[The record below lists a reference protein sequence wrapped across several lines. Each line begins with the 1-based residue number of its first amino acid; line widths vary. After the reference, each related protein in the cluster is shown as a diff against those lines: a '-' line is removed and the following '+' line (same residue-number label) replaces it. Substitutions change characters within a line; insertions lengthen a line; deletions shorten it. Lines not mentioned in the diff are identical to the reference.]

1 MKGSKIELSGAGPT
15 GIAEGTEPGFFDY
28 VLPDERIADR
38 PASPRD
44 AARLLVVSRA
54 AGTLSH
60 RRVRDLPGLLDSGDL
75 VVLNDTKVVR
85 ARAAARKVPTG
96 GRVELLFLLR
106 GGAGRGDRTC
116 EALARGAGRPG
127 TRLRL
132 EPDGPE
138 VEVLSA
144 AAGTISVRLP
154 DRFDLRAWLE
164 KSGDIPLPPY
174 ILRRRGEKTARADD
188 FQAYQTVYARTD
200 GSAAAPTAGLH
211 FTPGLLN
218 ELKRRGI
225 ETASVTLHVG
235 PATFRPV
242 SKAGCPEGE
251 PNTEWYSVPPETA
264 FAWERARERGGR
276 VVAVGTTAARVL
288 ETVFRDGAGVSA
300 GEGWTSLVIRP
311 GRRFGAIDGLLTN
324 FHLPRTSLLLLV
336 SAFAG
341 EETTRAA
348 YGAAIREGYRFYS
361 YGDAMLII

>member
-1 MKGSKIELSGAGPT
+1 M
-15 GIAEGTEPGFFDY
+15 AEGTEPGFFDY
-28 VLPDERIADR
+28 VLPEERIADR

-54 AGTLSH
+54 TGALSH
-60 RRVRDLPGLLDSGDL
+60 GRVRDLPGLLGPGDL

-106 GGAGRGDRTC
+106 GGAGRDDRTC

-144 AAGTISVRLP
+144 AGGTISVRLP

-174 ILRRRGEKTARADD
+174 ILRRRGERTARPED
-188 FQAYQTVYARTD
+188 FETYQTVYARAD

-211 FTPGLLN
+211 FTPSLLA
-218 ELKRRGI
+218 ELEHRGI

-235 PATFRPV
+235 PATFRPL
-242 SKAGCPEGE
+242 SEAGCPEVA
-251 PNTEWYSVPPETA
+251 PDPEWYSVPPETVL
-264 FAWERARERGGR
+264 AWERARGRGGR
-276 VVAVGTTAARVL
+276 IVAVGTTATRVL
-288 ETVFRDGAGVSA
+288 ETVSRVGAGIPA

-311 GRRFGAIDGLLTN
+311 GHRFRVIDGLLTN

-341 EETTRAA
+341 EERTRAA

>member
-1 MKGSKIELSGAGPT
+1 MIETSVL
-15 GIAEGTEPGFFDY
+15 DY
-28 VLPDERIADR
+28 VLPEERIADR

-54 AGTLSH
+54 AGILSH
-60 RRVRDLPGLLDSGDL
+60 RRVQDLSDLLDPGDL

-96 GRVELLFLLR
+96 GRVQLLFLLR
-106 GGAGRGDRTC
+106 GDAGRDDLPAASRDTAQAGRTC

-174 ILRRRGEKTARADD
+174 ILRRRGERTARPED
-188 FQAYQTVYARTD
+188 FETYQTVYARTD
-200 GSAAAPTAGLH
+200 GSVAAPTAGLH
-211 FTPGLLN
+211 FTPGLLA
-218 ELKRRGI
+218 ELERRGI

-242 SKAGCPEGE
+242 SKPGFPEGE
-251 PNTEWYSVPPETA
+251 PDAEWYSVPPETA
-264 FAWERARERGGR
+264 GAWERARQRGGR

-288 ETVFRDGAGVSA
+288 ETVSREGAGIRA
-300 GEGWTSLVIRP
+300 GDGWTSLIVRP
-311 GRRFGAIDGLLTN
+311 GHRFRAIDGLLTN

-348 YGAAIREGYRFYS
+348 YGAAIQEGYRFYS
-361 YGDAMLII
+361 YGDAMLVL

>member
-1 MKGSKIELSGAGPT
+1 MIETSVL
-15 GIAEGTEPGFFDY
+15 DY
-28 VLPDERIADR
+28 ILPEERIADR

-54 AGTLSH
+54 AGILSH
-60 RRVRDLPGLLDSGDL
+60 RRVQDLSDLLNPGDL

-96 GRVELLFLLR
+96 GRVEILFLLR
-106 GGAGRGDRTC
+106 GDAGRDGRTC

-127 TRLRL
+127 TRLSL

-144 AAGTISVRLP
+144 AGGTISVRLP

-174 ILRRRGEKTARADD
+174 ILRRRGERTARPED
-188 FQAYQTVYARTD
+188 FQTYQTVYARTD
-200 GSAAAPTAGLH
+200 GSVAAPTAGLH
-211 FTPGLLN
+211 FTHGLLA
-218 ELKRRGI
+218 ELERRGI

-242 SKAGCPEGE
+242 SKPGFPEGE
-251 PNTEWYSVPPETA
+251 PDPEWYSVPPETA
-264 FAWERARERGGR
+264 GAWERARQRGGR
-276 VVAVGTTAARVL
+276 VVAVGTTASRVL
-288 ETVFRDGAGVSA
+288 ETVFREGRGVSA
-300 GEGWTSLVIRP
+300 GEGWTSLIVRP
-311 GRRFGAIDGLLTN
+311 GHRFRAIDGLLTN

-348 YGAAIREGYRFYS
+348 YGAAIQEGYRFYS
-361 YGDAMLII
+361 YGDAMLVL